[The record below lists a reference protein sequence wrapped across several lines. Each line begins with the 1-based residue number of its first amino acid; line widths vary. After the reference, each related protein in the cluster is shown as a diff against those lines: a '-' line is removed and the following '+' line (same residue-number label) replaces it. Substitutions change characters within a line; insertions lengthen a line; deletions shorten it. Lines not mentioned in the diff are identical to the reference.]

1 MTAQAIALMAAIQS
15 LMAVAPDVI
24 AFGYKAKGWI
34 DDMFSLGLIPA
45 EVQNALHARLTEL
58 CRAALNGETPKHW
71 QVEPDPE

>member
-1 MTAQAIALMAAIQS
+1 MTPQVIALMAAIQS
-15 LMAVAPDVI
+15 LMLVVPDVI

-34 DDMFSLGLIPA
+34 DDMFSLGLISA
-45 EVQNALHARLTEL
+45 EVQNTLHARVTEI